1 MLLLDTSFLIASASP
16 RRHFALKKYHQNC
29 ITFCVGKEA
38 DLDAKCYNFYVIDH
52 SHNIRHLRVKIKL
65 LALNLYIRTSY
76 ASTRLLSAK
85 HLFSKFYN
93 ILR

>member
-1 MLLLDTSFLIASASP
+1 MY
-16 RRHFALKKYHQNC
+16 HWENYHQNF
-29 ITFCVGKEA
+29 ITLCVGKEA
-38 DLDAKCYNFYVIDH
+38 DLDAKCFNFYIILH
-52 SHNIRHLRVKIKL
+52 SHNIRYLRVKIKL

-76 ASTRLLSAK
+76 PSTRLLSAK